1 MVWVVLAL
9 VGCGEDRQVPAG
21 GAPAIEETASCLED
35 GGAVAL
41 ESEKEDEYESVVAG
55 SPLGDAVV
63 VFNLPRRSYI
73 ERAARLMRKEM
84 KKQGLGGIL
93 VTTAVNRGFTL
104 VGVIGRED
112 VHGGMPYVGS
122 EALAKLCA
130 TRPPPKRG

>member
-1 MVWVVLAL
+1 M
-9 VGCGEDRQVPAG
+9 
-21 GAPAIEETASCLED
+21 
-35 GGAVAL
+35 AL
-41 ESEKEDEYESVVAG
+41 ESEREDEYESVVGG

-63 VFNLPRRSYI
+63 VFNLPRRGYI

-84 KKQGLGGIL
+84 KRQGLGGVLI
-93 VTTAVNRGFTL
+93 TTAVNRGFTL
-104 VGVIGRED
+104 VGAIGREG